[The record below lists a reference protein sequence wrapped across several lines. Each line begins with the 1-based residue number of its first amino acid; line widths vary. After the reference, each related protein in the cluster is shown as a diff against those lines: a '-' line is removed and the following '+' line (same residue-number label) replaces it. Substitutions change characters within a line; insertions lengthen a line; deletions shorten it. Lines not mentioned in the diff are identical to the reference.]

1 MDFEDTQAAIFLLRL
16 SFGIVR
22 ATFFMR
28 TTPQSLWVKQAEQF
42 DKKICHTVFHCLG
55 LKPTPEAYDQAS
67 VSTTI
72 GGLGVRR
79 IVDHAKGA
87 FTASWYEAQII
98 TKETWVKPSDADC
111 SETYSSQRKAS
122 SSTDVAIPQIKSHLQ
137 RLDSPHANAWLSARP
152 SSMDGSDCILP
163 PRIFRTAVARLLG
176 QPVFSNSLPCP
187 LCEQTMDLYGDHPLC
202 CKKSGDRITRHNR
215 LRNLVPA
222 SSPQSWKS

>member
-1 MDFEDTQAAIFLLRL
+1 MGSPELLEKVWGILKVGGEPLGLILNPQKCEWSWLDEDCRRDCPIAGVPITPTDKIQMLGVPLGSETFIDEFVKDSLLGTAEGVMNKLMDFEDTQAAIFLLRL

-111 SETYSSQRKAS
+111 SETYSSAES
-122 SSTDVAIPQIKSHLQ
+122 
-137 RLDSPHANAWLSARP
+137 
-152 SSMDGSDCILP
+152 
-163 PRIFRTAVARLLG
+163 F
-176 QPVFSNSLPCP
+176 FF
-187 LCEQTMDLYGDHPLC
+187 YGC
-202 CKKSGDRITRHNR
+202 RHHE
-215 LRNLVPA
+215 
-222 SSPQSWKS
+222 